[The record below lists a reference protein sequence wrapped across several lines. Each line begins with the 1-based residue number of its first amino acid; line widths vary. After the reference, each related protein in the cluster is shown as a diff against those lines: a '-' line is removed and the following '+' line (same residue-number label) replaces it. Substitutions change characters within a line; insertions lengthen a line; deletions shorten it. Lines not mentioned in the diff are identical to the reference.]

1 MDTKQNLANLI
12 DAYAAAKG
20 TNNETLIRLSVAQLQ
35 DFLASHDVVPL
46 GESNEQLSK
55 DSEGASVAG

>member
-35 DFLASHDVVPL
+35 DFLAHHDVVPL
-46 GESNEQLSK
+46 GDVNEQVQ
-55 DSEGASVAG
+55 DTEGAGVAG